1 MGTPYKFHGT
11 CEHIL
16 TAPCDSQAYKVVGD
30 FLQTNLSTGR
40 VGLVLPGYTAIIDE
54 GLNIIEDG
62 DKPSEVITAQQ
73 PEHHVNITLF
83 EGSNIVLS
91 IVRRED
97 QIVVMSAVR
106 SSDLCGLC
114 GNKDGILNSSS
125 GQRVT
130 DIMDPIQL
138 ETFAS
143 SWKVEPS
150 EQILRE
156 DRRECGKFAHYI
168 GTTIEYCTFAL

>member
-1 MGTPYKFHGT
+1 M
-11 CEHIL
+11 
-16 TAPCDSQAYKVVGD
+16 TAPCDSQEYKVVGD

-54 GLNIIEDG
+54 GLNLIQEG
-62 DKPSEVITAQQ
+62 DKPGEVITV
-73 PEHHVNITLF
+73 EETEDNITMTLF
-83 EGSNIVLS
+83 EGSDIILF
-91 IVRRED
+91 IVRTDD
-97 QIVVMSAVR
+97 QIVIRSAVH

-114 GNKDGILNSSS
+114 GNKDGLLNSSS

-130 DIMDPIQL
+130 DIMDPIQI

-156 DRRECGKFAHYI
+156 DRRKCGKFAHYI
-168 GTTIEYCTFAL
+168 GTTIEYCMFAL

>member
-1 MGTPYKFHGT
+1 M
-11 CEHIL
+11 
-16 TAPCDSQAYKVVGD
+16 VGD

-40 VGLVLPGYTAIIDE
+40 VGLVLPGYTVIIDE
-54 GLNIIEDG
+54 GLNLIQEG
-62 DKPSEVITAQQ
+62 DKPVEVTA
-73 PEHHVNITLF
+73 EETEDNVMITLF
-83 EGSNIVLS
+83 NGSNIVLS
-91 IVRRED
+91 IVRTDDE
-97 QIVVMSAVR
+97 IVIRSAVG

-130 DIMDPIQL
+130 DIMDLIQI

-150 EQILRE
+150 EQVLRE
-156 DRRECGKFAHYI
+156 DRRECGKFVHL
-168 GTTIEYCTFAL
+168 GTIIEYCRIDPYSIALYFRLS